1 MSPARVEVT
10 AQESMAAATLDHLV
24 AGARVTTAAHHCHPL
39 ALLGVAPD
47 GSLELPRI
55 VLDQSPHDRHVGPA
69 ERAVFELR
77 RKCSMARIVAGDDDQ
92 ARRALVEPVHDAR
105 TQHASDRGP
114 AAAAAQ
120 KGVYQRAGV
129 MTRRRM
135 HDHARGLVDDGEVLV
150 LVQDLEWNRLGLG
163 AGAVSLRD
171 LELHTLPNR
180 HASAGGL
187 APC

>member
-1 MSPARVEVT
+1 
-10 AQESMAAATLDHLV
+10 MAAATFDHLI
-24 AGARVTTAAHHCHPL
+24 AGARLTTAAHHCHPL

-105 TQHASDRGP
+105 TRHASDRRP
-114 AAAAAQ
+114 AAAPAQ
-120 KGVYQRAGV
+120 KAVDQLPALT
-129 MTRRRM
+129 TRRPI
-135 HDHARGLVDDGEVLV
+135 HA
-150 LVQDLEWNRLGLG
+150 QPP
-163 AGAVSLRD
+163 AP
-171 LELHTLPNR
+171 LPYTP
-180 HASAGGL
+180 
-187 APC
+187 APL